1 MNQSI
6 NQSRKGETE
15 KEGKKGERER
25 RNKGRKKVMNERMQR
40 GRDGIGGRVGA
51 E

>member
-6 NQSRKGETE
+6 N
-15 KEGKKGERER
+15 EGRVRLRRRKGEREG
-25 RNKGRKKVMNERMQR
+25 RNKGRKSVMNERMQR
-40 GRDGIGGRVGA
+40 GRVGGGKWEGA